1 MQAQRYPLRAQWPPY
16 LHAILTSFS
25 PVYLAGRARVRRGDS
40 VALPSNRL
48 HFKHRNDERQATGGK
63 KQANCVI

>member
-1 MQAQRYPLRAQWPPY
+1 M
-16 LHAILTSFS
+16 LTSFS

-40 VALPSNRL
+40 AALPSIRL
-48 HFKHRNDERQATGGK
+48 YFKHSDDERQATDGE